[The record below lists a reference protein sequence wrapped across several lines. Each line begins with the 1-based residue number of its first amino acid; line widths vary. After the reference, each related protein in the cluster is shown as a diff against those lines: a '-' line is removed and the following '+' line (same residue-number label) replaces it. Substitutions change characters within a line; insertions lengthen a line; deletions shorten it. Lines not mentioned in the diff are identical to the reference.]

1 MLNRSDLRGARVV
14 EMKRP
19 AEAAPKVLSVSQ
31 QMGEKSLTAR
41 LAALRAEMDGLT
53 IRLARELGAESQA
66 TYRAEQISHAIQRLE
81 WALQREPTPP
91 TAS

>member
-19 AEAAPKVLSVSQ
+19 TEGVPKVLSISQ
-31 QMGEKSLTAR
+31 AGQKSLAAT

-53 IRLARELGAESQA
+53 IRLAREHGADSQA
-66 TYRAEQISHAIQRLE
+66 TYRAEQVSHAIQRLE
-81 WALQREPTPP
+81 WVLQREDGPP
-91 TAS
+91 AAS